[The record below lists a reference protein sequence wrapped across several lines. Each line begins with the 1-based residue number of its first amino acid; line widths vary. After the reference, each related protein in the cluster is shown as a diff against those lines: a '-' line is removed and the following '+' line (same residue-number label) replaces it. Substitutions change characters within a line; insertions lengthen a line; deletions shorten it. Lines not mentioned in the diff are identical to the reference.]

1 MVQFNTRA
9 NEILLKLVYYGPGLS
24 GKTTNLQSL
33 HAMCSDRQRGEL
45 FSVNTQEDR
54 TLFFDLLPINLGYV
68 YGNSVHLQIY
78 TVPGQVQY
86 DASRRVVLGG
96 ADGVV
101 FVADSSEPKMQD
113 NVDSLSNLYHNLN
126 ANRLNIKQIPFV
138 LQYNKRD
145 LPDAMAVGVMNRRL
159 NFRSVPY
166 FESVA
171 NRGTGVLDTFLA
183 ITRETVAYTFKK
195 YHLDKKIKDFDE
207 MLALIESN
215 VRSTLRELPVP
226 PEAAPGASADPVPT
240 SDATVLKHGNVS
252 IDDLQPGRAADPQ
265 ELLENALKSNMETAR
280 LYSELKQVKEAVEK
294 KNEELSRLYAQ
305 LERVNQDN
313 QKTRKY
319 LEGLV
324 QNMGEA
330 VVSFAP
336 DGKVLTWNAAAERIF
351 GYARPEIVGR
361 SISQLS
367 PRHLVGELDQ
377 IAHQVGRGQV
387 VRDPETVRVR
397 KGGETFPAAITYA
410 PVRGADDR
418 VIALSALVRD
428 TSQTQALEEQL
439 VHSQKHEALGRLVP
453 ALFHEASNRLTPV
466 LLEARLIAESALDP
480 HQAEQAARLVK
491 AVDSVQSLLDPLQTV
506 LNPPVP
512 QRVPTQ
518 LNQVIREVVALVEL
532 KARRMEVSLEVNLDP
547 ALPEVALDPC
557 LLRQALTNL
566 LLNGLQA
573 LATSPAKRLRIATR
587 AVDGQVQVVV
597 QDSGAA
603 MPEAELADLFD
614 PASAATPEALA
625 LPVASLIAR
634 QHGGRLTVRSQEG
647 LGNAFLMELPCQAM
661 PAAVGAATPP
671 ATGLQGRR
679 ALVVDD
685 EAFLLE
691 CLVDALQVWGLE
703 VQSAGRGEEAIQC
716 LQAGAFDL
724 IVSDIR
730 MPGLSGVDLFAWLQA
745 QRPAMTR
752 RILYTTGD
760 SFDAKTRE
768 FLETNQVPYLGKP
781 FDLKQLKQSLEHLL
795 ETPIE
800 A

>member
-24 GKTTNLQSL
+24 GKTTNLQTL
-33 HAMCSDRQRGEL
+33 HAMSTDVQRGEM

-54 TLFFDLLPINLGYV
+54 TLFFDLLPINLGYI
-68 YGNSVHLQIY
+68 YGNAIHLQIY

-101 FVADSSEPKMQD
+101 FVADSSEAKMQD

-126 ANRLNIKQIPFV
+126 ANRLNIKQFPFV

-159 NFRSVPY
+159 NFRNVPY

-171 NRGTGVLDTFLA
+171 HRGPGVLDTFLA

-215 VRSTLRELPVP
+215 VRASMRELPAR
-226 PEAAPGASADPVPT
+226 PETEPEPMA
-240 SDATVLKHGNVS
+240 DATVLKHRNASV
-252 IDDLQPGRAADPQ
+252 DDLESGKPADPQ
-265 ELLENALKSNMETAR
+265 ELLEGALWSNMETAR
-280 LYSELKQVKEAVEK
+280 LYSELKQVKDSLER
-294 KNEELSRLYAQ
+294 KNEELNLLYTQ
-305 LERVNQDN
+305 LDRANQDN

-319 LEGLV
+319 LEGRV
-324 QNMGEA
+324 QNIGEA
-330 VVSFAP
+330 VISFAP
-336 DGKVLTWNAAAERIF
+336 DGRILTWNAAAERIF
-351 GYARPEIVGR
+351 GYSPSEIVGR
-361 SISQLS
+361 SLSQLS
-367 PRHLVGELDQ
+367 PAHLLSELDRVIQ
-377 IAHQVGRGQV
+377 QVSLGGV
-387 VRDPETVRVR
+387 VGDVKTICIR
-397 KGGETFPAAITYA
+397 KGGETFSAAITYA

-428 TSQTQALEEQL
+428 ASRTEALEEQL

-453 ALFHEASNRLTPV
+453 ALFHEAANRLTPV
-466 LLEARLIAESALDP
+466 LLEARLIAESAMDP
-480 HQAEQAARLVK
+480 HQAEQVARLVK
-491 AVDSVQSLLDPLQTV
+491 GVDSVQSLLRPLQTV
-506 LNPPVP
+506 LNPPAP
-512 QRVPTQ
+512 RRSATQ
-518 LNQVIREVVALVEL
+518 LNQVIQEAAALVEV
-532 KARRMEVSLEVNLDP
+532 KAQHTGVSVELNLDPGLPEAGLDP
-547 ALPEVALDPC
+547 ALML
-557 LLRQALTNL
+557 QALTNL

-573 LATSPAKRLRIATR
+573 VAESPMKRLRVATR
-587 AVDGQVQVVV
+587 VTDGHLQVVV
-597 QDSGAA
+597 QDSGSAL
-603 MPEAELADLFD
+603 PEALHAGLFD
-614 PASAATPEALA
+614 PASAATPEALG
-625 LPVASLIAR
+625 LPVADIIAR

-647 LGNAFLMELPCQAM
+647 QGNVFLLEVPFQ
-661 PAAVGAATPP
+661 GAAEAIP
-671 ATGLQGRR
+671 APEAGIQGRR

-691 CLVDALQVWGLE
+691 CLVDALQAWGMI
-703 VQSAGRGEEAIQC
+703 VTAASRGDEAIQR
-716 LQAGAFDL
+716 LEEGSFDL

-730 MPGLSGVDLFAWLQA
+730 MPGLSGVDLFDWLKA
-745 QRPAMTR
+745 QRPAMVK

-760 SFDAKTRE
+760 SFDARTRE
-768 FLETNQVPYLGKP
+768 FLAANQVPYLGKP
-781 FDLKQLKQSLEHLL
+781 FDLKQLKQSLERLL

>member
-33 HAMCSDRQRGEL
+33 HAMCSDVQRGEM

-54 TLFFDLLPINLGYV
+54 TLFFDLLPINLGYI
-68 YGNSVHLQIY
+68 YGNAIHLQIY

-101 FVADSSEPKMQD
+101 FVADSSETKMQD

-159 NFRSVPY
+159 NFRNVPY
-166 FESVA
+166 FEAVA
-171 NRGTGVLDTFLA
+171 NRGPGVLDTFLA

-215 VRSTLRELPVP
+215 VRTSMRELPDQ
-226 PEAAPGASADPVPT
+226 PEAEPPADV
-240 SDATVLKHGNVS
+240 TVLKHSNVS
-252 IDDLQPGRAADPQ
+252 VTDLQTGQAADPQ
-265 ELLENALKSNMETAR
+265 ELLEGALKSNMETAR
-280 LYSELKQVKEAVEK
+280 LYSELKQTKDSLEK
-294 KNEELSRLYAQ
+294 KNEELSQLYTHLDHA
-305 LERVNQDN
+305 NQDN

-319 LEGLV
+319 LEGLI

-336 DGKVLTWNAAAERIF
+336 DGKILTWNAAAERIF
-351 GYARPEIVGR
+351 GYTRPEIIGR
-361 SISQLS
+361 SMSELT
-367 PRHLVGELDQ
+367 PDHLQDELERIIQ
-377 IAHQVGRGQV
+377 QVGHGQV
-387 VRDPETVRVR
+387 VRDARSVRIR
-397 KGGETFPAAITYA
+397 KGGETFSASITYA

-418 VIALSALVRD
+418 VLALSALVRD
-428 TSQTQALEEQL
+428 TSQTQALEDRL

-466 LLEARLIAESALDP
+466 LLEARLIAEAAMDP

-491 AVDSVQSLLDPLQTV
+491 AVDAVQSLLHPLQTV
-506 LNPPVP
+506 LNPPP
-512 QRVPTQ
+512 ARRTETQ
-518 LNQVIREVVALVEL
+518 LNQVIQEASALVEVN
-532 KARRMEVSLEVNLDP
+532 AQHMGVSVELNLEPTLPVAGLDP
-547 ALPEVALDPC
+547 ALML
-557 LLRQALTNL
+557 QALTNL
-566 LLNGLQA
+566 LLNGIQTTA
-573 LATSPAKRLRIATR
+573 AGPTKRLRVATR
-587 AVDGQVQVVV
+587 FADGQLQVVV
-597 QDSGAA
+597 QDSGPALS
-603 MPEAELADLFD
+603 EARQAEVFD
-614 PASAATPEALA
+614 PAAAATPEALG
-625 LPVASLIAR
+625 LPVADIIAR

-647 LGNAFLMELPCQAM
+647 LGNAFLLEVPYQGA
-661 PAAVGAATPP
+661 PEAAKGAVA
-671 ATGLQGRR
+671 GLHGRR

-685 EAFLLE
+685 EEFLLE
-691 CLVDALQVWGLE
+691 CLVDALHAWGLDVTAASRGDE
-703 VQSAGRGEEAIQC
+703 AVQRLEE
-716 LQAGAFDL
+716 GSFDL

-730 MPGLSGVDLFAWLQA
+730 MPGLSGVELFDWLKV
-745 QRPAMTR
+745 QRPAMTK

-760 SFDAKTRE
+760 SFDAVTRS
-768 FLETNQVPYLGKP
+768 FLDVNQVPYLGKP
-781 FDLKQLKQSLEHLL
+781 FDLKQLKQSLEDLL
-795 ETPIE
+795 ETRNE